1 MTIEEQTEFKEKIKE
16 LIMPY
21 AMNMTEEQIKNIIS
35 IVVKE
40 NSELPKGFGAMLY
53 EQIILNKYKK

>member
-1 MTIEEQTEFKEKIKE
+1 MTIEEQNEFKEKIKE

-21 AMNMTEEQIKNIIS
+21 AINMTEEQIKNIIS

-40 NSELPKGFGAMLY
+40 NSELPKGFGSMLY